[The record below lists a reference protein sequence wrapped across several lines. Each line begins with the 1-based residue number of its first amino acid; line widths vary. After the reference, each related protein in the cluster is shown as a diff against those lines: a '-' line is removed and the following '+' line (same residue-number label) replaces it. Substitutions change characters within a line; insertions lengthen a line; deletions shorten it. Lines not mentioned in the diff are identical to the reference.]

1 MDQKTQATDLGKKGI
16 DDMEPNAYHF
26 NKNCRGRVVGSF
38 QTDTLSC
45 HAINFCEKVE
55 YKHE

>member
-45 HAINFCEKVE
+45 QLCHQLLRKGRI
-55 YKHE
+55 